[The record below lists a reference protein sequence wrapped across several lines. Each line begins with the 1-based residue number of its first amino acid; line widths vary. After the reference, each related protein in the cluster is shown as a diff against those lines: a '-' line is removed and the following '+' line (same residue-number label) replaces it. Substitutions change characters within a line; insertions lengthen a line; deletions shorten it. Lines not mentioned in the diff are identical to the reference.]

1 MKIIQNMAI
10 VALLLKNS
18 EQMAIKENSK
28 FLDDGLYGDDTL
40 PMQFQFKEDPGD
52 SEPEKAKYND
62 FLSEGTPVKG
72 SFSEALD
79 MVNDDFKLE

>member
-40 PMQFQFKEDPGD
+40 PM
-52 SEPEKAKYND
+52 
-62 FLSEGTPVKG
+62 
-72 SFSEALD
+72 
-79 MVNDDFKLE
+79 